1 MQEDLKDEMEGG
13 ERKIGKR
20 TLIEAPA
27 VDADPMDE
35 KGEEARND
43 TVVVERIDIKMK
55 SGPVSH
61 PQNFPQ
67 AGLSSIQVVI
77 VWKKSDASN

>member
-1 MQEDLKDEMEGG
+1 MQEDQKDEMEGG

-20 TLIEAPA
+20 TLIEAVA
-27 VDADPMDE
+27 VDADLMDE

-55 SGPVSH
+55 SGPVFH
-61 PQNFPQ
+61 PQNSPQ

-77 VWKKSDASN
+77 V

>member
-1 MQEDLKDEMEGG
+1 MEGG
-13 ERKIGKR
+13 ERKTGR
-20 TLIEAPA
+20 ETLIEAPA
-27 VDADPMDE
+27 VGADLMDE

-43 TVVVERIDIKMK
+43 TVVVERIDTKMK
-55 SGPVSH
+55 SDPVSH

-77 VWKKSDASN
+77 V